1 MKIRDIERT
10 AHFKKLVRHL
20 GCYQGDP
27 TSQDLEKMAENR
39 GRMLLIIRT
48 RWILLFMLSA
58 YGLYA
63 GSLFFFS
70 CPEHSPAAISLAM
83 PAGILLAAASFNLF
97 YHLFYRELSHFAQS
111 NHFQI
116 LLDILITT
124 SLIHYSGGIA
134 SPAWAIYPF
143 LTIEAALLLERR
155 RDTWFFC
162 LATILVFG
170 LLVVAETSGSLN
182 QTGFPTL
189 SAGPRQGPIQALLLW
204 TWTAVMTT
212 AMTIIGLQ
220 IIGANRR
227 KELTLKQLVV
237 KDQTTKLYNRSYFFK
252 ELNSEIQRSIRY
264 KHVFSI
270 IFLDI
275 DHFKEFNDSYG
286 HLEGDRALKELAG
299 ILRRNIRRSET
310 NPPYDIDVPC
320 RYGGEEFGVILPE
333 TPIHSSVD
341 GTCAENGMNAVA
353 FAERI
358 RQEIE
363 SLRIQ
368 DRKITVSIGI
378 ASFPDHGNTPDELV
392 KAADDAL
399 YLAKSSGKN
408 RIFITK
414 GKVEPQNGISSSGLN
429 TGSSYP
435 WEPPNPA
442 SSELFAEEP

>member
-1 MKIRDIERT
+1 
-10 AHFKKLVRHL
+10 
-20 GCYQGDP
+20 
-27 TSQDLEKMAENR
+27 MAENR

-48 RWILLFMLSA
+48 RWILLLILSA
-58 YGLYA
+58 FGLYA
-63 GSLFFFS
+63 GSLLFFS
-70 CPEHSPAAISLAM
+70 CPKHSHAPFFLAM

-97 YHLFYRELSHFAQS
+97 YHLFYRELSHLVLS
-111 NHFQI
+111 NHIQI
-116 LLDILITT
+116 LLDILVTT
-124 SLIHYSGGIA
+124 ALIHYSGGIS

-143 LTIEAALLLERR
+143 LTIEATLLLERK
-155 RDTWFFC
+155 RDTWLFC
-162 LATILVFG
+162 LTTILAFG
-170 LLVVAETSGSLN
+170 ILIMAEICEN
-182 QTGFPTL
+182 L
-189 SAGPRQGPIQALLLW
+189 SPAGLSPLTAGLRQGPIQALLLW
-204 TWTAVMTT
+204 AWTAAMTA
-212 AMTIIGLQ
+212 AMTIIGSQ

-264 KHVFSI
+264 NHVFSI

-286 HLEGDRALKELAG
+286 HLEGDRALKELAS
-299 ILRRNIRRSET
+299 ILRKNIRRSET

-333 TPIHSSVD
+333 TPISRSAN
-341 GTCAENGMNAVA
+341 GTCAENGLNAVA

-368 DRKITVSIGI
+368 GKKITVSIGI
-378 ASFPDHGNTPDELV
+378 ASFPDHGNTPDKLV

-399 YLAKSSGKN
+399 YGAKNSGKN
-408 RIFITK
+408 RIFIAK
-414 GKVEPQNGISSSGLN
+414 RMVEPQKGISSSGLN

-442 SSELFAEEP
+442 SSELFPEP

>member
-10 AHFKKLVRHL
+10 ALFKKLVRRL
-20 GCYQGDP
+20 GYYQGDP

-39 GRMLLIIRT
+39 GRMLLIIRA
-48 RWILLFMLSA
+48 RWILLLMLSS

-63 GSLFFFS
+63 GSLLFFDRPGHPHATIFL
-70 CPEHSPAAISLAM
+70 SL

-97 YHLFYRELSHFAQS
+97 YHLFYRELSHFVLT

-124 SLIHYSGGIA
+124 ALIHFGGGIFN
-134 SPAWAIYPF
+134 PAWAIYPF
-143 LTIEAALLLERR
+143 LTIEATLLLERK
-155 RDTWFFC
+155 RDTWLFC
-162 LATILVFG
+162 LATILAFG
-170 LLVVAETSGSLN
+170 LLIVVETSEN
-182 QTGFPTL
+182 L
-189 SAGPRQGPIQALLLW
+189 SQAGLRQGPIHALLLW
-204 TWTAVMTT
+204 AWTVVMTT
-212 AMTIIGLQ
+212 AMTLIGSQ

-252 ELNSEIQRSIRY
+252 ELNSEIQRSLRY
-264 KHVFSI
+264 NHVFSI

-275 DHFKEFNDSYG
+275 DHFKEFNDAYG

-299 ILRRNIRRSET
+299 ILRKNIRRSET

-333 TPIHSSVD
+333 TPINCSED
-341 GTCAENGMNAVA
+341 QTCAGNGMNAVA

-358 RQEIE
+358 RREIE

-368 DRKITVSIGI
+368 GKKITVSIGI
-378 ASFPDHGNTPDELV
+378 ASFPDHGITPDELV

-399 YLAKSSGKN
+399 YQAKSSGKN
-408 RIFITK
+408 RIFIAR
-414 GKVEPQNGISSSGLN
+414 GKSASQNGISSSGLN

-442 SSELFAEEP
+442 SSELFPEP

>member
-1 MKIRDIERT
+1 
-10 AHFKKLVRHL
+10 
-20 GCYQGDP
+20 
-27 TSQDLEKMAENR
+27 MAESR

-48 RWILLFMLSA
+48 RWILLLMLSA

-63 GSLFFFS
+63 GSLIFFTRPGLS
-70 CPEHSPAAISLAM
+70 HAAIFLAM
-83 PAGILLAAASFNLF
+83 PAGILLAAAGFNLF
-97 YHLFYRELSHFAQS
+97 YHLFYRELSHFALS

-116 LLDILITT
+116 LLDILVTT
-124 SLIHYSGGIA
+124 FLIHYSGGIH

-143 LTIEAALLLERR
+143 LILEAGLLLERK
-155 RDTWFFC
+155 RDIWLFC
-162 LATILVFG
+162 SATILAFG
-170 LLVVAETSGSLN
+170 LLIMAEASENLSTA
-182 QTGFPTL
+182 GFSPLT
-189 SAGPRQGPIQALLLW
+189 AGLRHGPIHALLIW
-204 TWTAVMTT
+204 TWTAVITA
-212 AMTIIGLQ
+212 AMTIIGSQ

-252 ELNSEIQRSIRY
+252 ELNSEIQRSLRY
-264 KHVFSI
+264 NHVFSI

-275 DHFKEFNDSYG
+275 DHFKEFNDAFG

-299 ILRRNIRRSET
+299 ILRKNIRRSET

-333 TPIHSSVD
+333 TPINCSAD
-341 GTCAENGMNAVA
+341 GARGENGTNAAA

-358 RQEIE
+358 RREIE
-363 SLRIQ
+363 ALRVQ
-368 DRKITVSIGI
+368 GKKITVSIGI

-408 RIFITK
+408 RIFIAE
-414 GKVEPQNGISSSGLN
+414 GKLGPQNGISSSGLN

-442 SSELFAEEP
+442 SSELFPEP

>member
-10 AHFKKLVRHL
+10 ALFKKLVRHL

-48 RWILLFMLSA
+48 RWILLLILSA

-63 GSLFFFS
+63 GSLLFFS
-70 CPEHSPAAISLAM
+70 SPGHSHATFFLAM

-97 YHLFYRELSHFAQS
+97 YYLFYRELSHFALS

-116 LLDILITT
+116 LLDILIIT
-124 SLIHYSGGIA
+124 SLTHYSGGIS

-143 LTIEAALLLERR
+143 LTLEAALLLERK
-155 RDTWFFC
+155 RDSWLFC
-162 LATILVFG
+162 MATILAFG
-170 LLVVAETSGSLN
+170 LLIVAETSENFSPAG
-182 QTGFPTL
+182 L
-189 SAGPRQGPIQALLLW
+189 SPLTAGLRQGPIYALLLW
-204 TWTAVMTT
+204 TWTAVLTT
-212 AMTIIGLQ
+212 AMTIIGTQ

-264 KHVFSI
+264 NHVFSI

-286 HLEGDRALKELAG
+286 HLEGDRALKELAS
-299 ILRRNIRRSET
+299 ILRKNIRRSET

-333 TPIHSSVD
+333 TPINCSED

-363 SLRIQ
+363 SLRVQ
-368 DRKITVSIGI
+368 GKKITVSIGI

-399 YLAKSSGKN
+399 YLAKNSGKN
-408 RIFITK
+408 RIFIAE
-414 GKVEPQNGISSSGLN
+414 GKLEPQNGISSSGLN

-435 WEPPNPA
+435 CEPPKPA
-442 SSELFAEEP
+442 SSELFPEP

>member
-1 MKIRDIERT
+1 
-10 AHFKKLVRHL
+10 
-20 GCYQGDP
+20 
-27 TSQDLEKMAENR
+27 MAENR
-39 GRMLLIIRT
+39 GRMLLVIRT
-48 RWILLFMLSA
+48 RWILLLMLSA

-63 GSLFFFS
+63 GSLLFFS
-70 CPEHSPAAISLAM
+70 RPEHSHATFLLAM
-83 PAGILLAAASFNLF
+83 PAGTLLAAAGFNLF
-97 YHLFYRELSHFAQS
+97 YHLFYRELSHFALS

-116 LLDILITT
+116 LLDTLLTT
-124 SLIHYSGGIA
+124 SLIHYGGGIS

-143 LTIEAALLLERR
+143 LTLEATLLLERK
-155 RDTWFFC
+155 RDTWLFC
-162 LATILVFG
+162 LASILVFG
-170 LLVVAETSGSLN
+170 MLVMAETGENFSPA
-182 QTGFPTL
+182 GFSPLT
-189 SAGPRQGPIQALLLW
+189 AGLRQGPIYALLLW
-204 TWTAVMTT
+204 AWTAALTA
-212 AMTIIGLQ
+212 AMTIIGSQ

-252 ELNSEIQRSIRY
+252 ELNSEIQRSLRY
-264 KHVFSI
+264 NHVFSI

-299 ILRRNIRRSET
+299 ILRKNIRRSET
-310 NPPYDIDVPC
+310 SPPYDIDVPC

-333 TPIHSSVD
+333 TPINCSKD

-368 DRKITVSIGI
+368 GKKITVSIGI
-378 ASFPDHGNTPDELV
+378 ASFPEHGNTPDELV

-399 YLAKSSGKN
+399 YEAKGSGKN
-408 RIFITK
+408 RIFIAE
-414 GKVEPQNGISSSGLN
+414 GKVELKMEYRHPG
-429 TGSSYP
+429 
-435 WEPPNPA
+435 
-442 SSELFAEEP
+442 

>member
-10 AHFKKLVRHL
+10 ALFKKLVRHL

-39 GRMLLIIRT
+39 GRMLLVIRT
-48 RWILLFMLSA
+48 RWILLLMLSA

-70 CPEHSPAAISLAM
+70 RPGSPHATIQLAM

-97 YHLFYRELSHFAQS
+97 YQLFYRELSHLTLS
-111 NHFQI
+111 NHLQI
-116 LLDILITT
+116 LLDILVTT
-124 SLIHYSGGIA
+124 SLIHYGGGIS

-143 LTIEAALLLERR
+143 LAIEAALLLERK
-155 RDTWFFC
+155 RDTWLFC
-162 LATILVFG
+162 MATILAFG
-170 LLVVAETSGSLN
+170 ILLVAETSENFSPA
-182 QTGFPTL
+182 GFSPSTAGL
-189 SAGPRQGPIQALLLW
+189 SQGPIYSLLLW
-204 TWTAVMTT
+204 TWTAFMTT
-212 AMTIIGLQ
+212 AMTIIASQ
-220 IIGANRR
+220 MIGANRR

-264 KHVFSI
+264 NHVFSI

-275 DHFKEFNDSYG
+275 DHFKEFNDAYG

-299 ILRRNIRRSET
+299 ILRKNIRRSET
-310 NPPYDIDVPC
+310 NPSYDIDVPC

-333 TPIHSSVD
+333 TPINCSAD
-341 GTCAENGMNAVA
+341 GTCIENEMHAVA

-368 DRKITVSIGI
+368 GRKITVSIGI

-408 RIFITK
+408 RIFIAE

-435 WEPPNPA
+435 WEAPNPE
-442 SSELFAEEP
+442 SSELFADEP